1 MVSPQ
6 PSRIGQYE
14 ILALLGAGGMGEVY
28 RARDTI
34 LRRDVAIKILPPT
47 FAMDPDR
54 MRRLEKEARAASAL
68 NHPNII
74 TIHGIGKEG
83 GICYI
88 VTEMISGQT
97 LRERLARARM
107 KPQEAIDV
115 AIQVSEALA
124 ATHAAGIVHRDIK
137 PANIMIRPDGY
148 VKVLDFGLA
157 MPSPQAGS
165 AVDLETSTLSA
176 MSQPGAIV
184 GTIRYMAP
192 EQARGMPVDARTDIF
207 SLGVVIYEMIAGSAP
222 FQGPSAAEVF
232 AAILECEPTPLS
244 LLLPEVPTELERI
257 VSKALAKNAEERYQ
271 GIKDLHIDLKNLKQD
286 LALRTRLRTHRLV
299 AAGDGE
305 TDRRASAS
313 TSIPEPPGGAGHEE
327 VAPSTSNAADL
338 LREIRRPRLSMAL
351 LAVALLVTVL
361 GYWGVTRLWQ
371 PARHT
376 PPPEAQR
383 WHDVGLNAIR
393 EGAYFQASKAL
404 EHAISIDDRFALA
417 HARLGE
423 AWAELDY
430 TDRAKDELLRVAR
443 LVPDRSALPP
453 LEALYLQ
460 AVTATATRDFALA
473 IQSYGQIVPLAAGP
487 DKPYAYLDLGR
498 AYEKNENTK
507 LAIENYQEAA
517 RLDPQYATAFL
528 RIGMLRGRQQNQ
540 EAAEAAFTQ
549 ADELYQALG
558 NTEGRAEVCY
568 QWGFSLRNFSKIPEA
583 KEKLLQALDL
593 ARAGGNPGQQ
603 ILTLT
608 QLSSVLYAE
617 GDTLQAQKLASQAL
631 AAAQQERMESLIVRS
646 YVDVGNVFYTRGNL
660 AEAEPWYQKGL
671 TMARDIRSRRL
682 EARALYSI
690 GVVRIGQSRLDEGLR
705 DVEQALTFYQQ
716 GDYRTEAN
724 AALTAIARARRDK
737 GDYDGALGAFEQQLE
752 LAKKAGDEAQ
762 LAYSHDGIATVFL
775 RQERY
780 PEVLDHYEQSYRAYK
795 SLGNKI
801 YVGYGLMNRASA
813 LWLLGRYEEARPLF
827 DEVAAM
833 ADQPGVPER
842 LMNLNRCYSAEMAL
856 SQRRFRDAEARSKLV
871 LASLKNQAG
880 STVILAKRIL
890 GLAQAF
896 TGSPLEG
903 KRQCDEA
910 VTMAKKLRDDWE
922 VSKAQLSLAEVALA
936 NGDAKAAL
944 AAASQAQESFAR
956 SNQEDSEWR
965 ALLVCARA
973 SQNNGDRI
981 KAREYAANGMKILSS
996 LEQKWGKEAYRD
1008 YLSRPDIQF
1017 YREQLAQVIKV
1028 SN

>member
-1 MVSPQ
+1 M
-6 PSRIGQYE
+6 IGSTLGHYRVVDK
-14 ILALLGAGGMGEVY
+14 LGAGGMGEVY

-34 LRRDVAIKILPPT
+34 LGRDVAIKILPAT
-47 FAMDPDR
+47 FATDPDR

-97 LRERLARARM
+97 LRERLACARM
-107 KPQEAIDV
+107 KPLEAIDV

-157 MPSPQAGS
+157 KPCTRAG
-165 AVDLETSTLSA
+165 AVIDLETSTVTA

-207 SLGVVIYEMIAGSAP
+207 SLGVVIYEMIAGTAP
-222 FQGPSAAEVF
+222 FQGLSAAEVF
-232 AAILECEPTPLS
+232 AAILESEPTPLS

-286 LALRTRLRTHRLV
+286 LVLKTRLRTHRPV
-299 AAGDGE
+299 AAGAEE
-305 TDRRASAS
+305 TDRRESAS
-313 TSIPEPPGGAGHEE
+313 TSTQEPPGGASPGEI
-327 VAPSTSNAADL
+327 APATSKGAYL
-338 LREIRRPRLSMAL
+338 LREIRRPRLSVAL
-351 LAVALLVTVL
+351 LTAALLVTVL

-371 PARHT
+371 PSRHT

-393 EGAYFQASKAL
+393 DGAYFQATKAL

-430 TDRAKDELLRVAR
+430 TDRAKDELLRVTR

-460 AVTATATRDFALA
+460 AVTATATRDFSQA
-473 IQSYGQIVPLAAGP
+473 IQSYGQVVRLAAEP
-487 DKPYAYLDLGR
+487 DKRYAYLDLGR
-498 AYEKNENTK
+498 AYEKSEDIK

-517 RLDPQYATAFL
+517 KLDPQYATAFL
-528 RIGMLRGRQQNQ
+528 RIGILRGRQQNQ
-540 EAAEAAFTQ
+540 KEAEAAFTQ
-549 ADELYQALG
+549 AEELYQALG
-558 NTEGRAEVCY
+558 NTEGRAEVDY
-568 QWGFSLRNFSKIPEA
+568 QWGFFLRNIGKIPRA
-583 KEKLLQALDL
+583 KEELQQALDL
-593 ARAGGNPGQQ
+593 ARAAGNPAQQ
-603 ILTLT
+603 ILTLL

-617 GDTLQAQKLASQAL
+617 GDTLQAQKLASQAV
-631 AAAQQERMESLIVRS
+631 ASSQQERMESLTIRS
-646 YVDVGNVFYTRGNL
+646 YLDLGNVFIMRGNL
-660 AEAEPWYQKGL
+660 TEAEPWYQKGL
-671 TMARDIRSRRL
+671 ALARDIRSPRL
-682 EARALYSI
+682 EARALASI
-690 GVVRIGQSRLDEGLR
+690 GSLRIQQSRIDEGLG

-716 GDYRTEAN
+716 GGYRTEAN
-724 AALTAIARARRDK
+724 TALTVIARARRDK

-762 LAYSHDGIATVFL
+762 FAYSHDGIGSILL
-775 RQERY
+775 RQEKY
-780 PEVLDHYEQSYRAYK
+780 PEVLEHYEQSYRIYK
-795 SLGNKI
+795 SLGNK
-801 YVGYGLMNRASA
+801 VGVGFSLMNRART

-827 DEVAAM
+827 DEAA
-833 ADQPGVPER
+833 AIANQPGISES
-842 LMNLNRCYSAEMAL
+842 LMNQNRCYSAEMAL
-856 SQRRFRDAEARSKLV
+856 SQRRFRDAEAHSRQV
-871 LASLKNQAG
+871 LASLKTQAD
-880 STVILAKRIL
+880 TTAILAKRIL

-910 VTMAKKLRDDWE
+910 VTMAKKLGDDWQL
-922 VSKAQLSLAEVALA
+922 SRAQLSLAEVALS
-936 NGDAKAAL
+936 NGDAKAAFIVYPKNWT
-944 AAASQAQESFAR
+944 A
-956 SNQEDSEWR
+956 D
-965 ALLVCARA
+965 
-973 SQNNGDRI
+973 
-981 KAREYAANGMKILSS
+981 
-996 LEQKWGKEAYRD
+996 
-1008 YLSRPDIQF
+1008 
-1017 YREQLAQVIKV
+1017 
-1028 SN
+1028 